1 MKCPYC
7 GSVDTKV
14 VDKRDNDKENFTRR
28 RRECLKC
35 YKRFTTYE
43 RIENVELDV
52 LKRDGSTEKFSREK
66 LKKSILKATG
76 KTCRLTGS
84 VKEEQ
89 IVGIVEDIEM
99 KLLNK
104 ESTTIESTEIGKMVL
119 KRLKNLDL
127 VAYMRFASIY
137 KELNNIEDYEKEF
150 KLLKKWRNER
160 NKKD

>member
-7 GSVDTKV
+7 GSVETKV

-28 RRECLKC
+28 RRECLEC

-52 LKRDGSTEKFSREK
+52 LKRDGTTEKFSRKK
-66 LKKSILKATG
+66 LKKSILKSVG
-76 KTCRLTGS
+76 KTCRLTGDIA
-84 VKEEQ
+84 EEQ

-99 KLLNK
+99 KLLNMD
-104 ESTTIESTEIGKMVL
+104 STTIKSTEIGKMVL
-119 KRLKNLDL
+119 KRLKKLDL

-137 KELNNIEDYEKEF
+137 KELNSIGEYEKEF
-150 KLLKKWRNER
+150 KLLKKWQNEQEK
-160 NKKD
+160 N